1 MSPAT
6 VTLLRDEYI
15 AGTAWR
21 AANVAICLRRLNRR
35 GPAHL
40 LLDDSR
46 EGRVD
51 VALGARAQ
59 GMDL

>member
-1 MSPAT
+1 MARRQR
-6 VTLLRDEYI
+6 RDLFAAAQQERI
-15 AGTAWR
+15 R
-21 AANVAICLRRLNRR
+21 ANKQR
-35 GPAHL
+35 AHL

-51 VALGARAQ
+51 VALGARTQ